1 MSALVQLLEL
11 LASPLIGLG
20 VVLSFLF
27 SPRRRLLGS
36 LSSEMSERLGS
47 VPDEVKGRLAGRR
60 KVWWVHAAS
69 AGEVAGLEPFLDEIA
84 ARPEPPHIVV
94 TTTTAAGREAAKRL
108 RSVSH
113 ACLAPVD
120 VFPCILRF
128 IRSVKPERLLLTET
142 ELWPSTIIQG
152 SRRGLRP
159 VLLNARMTGRSRFRY
174 GLIKPLLRPAL
185 ESLHLVCAQTQ
196 PDADRFA
203 SLGAKNVV
211 VTGNTKYDKGTV
223 SQTMSAETLARF
235 RALGLDGRHLFIA
248 GSTHPKEEDAV
259 LAAFL
264 QARALGAELTLVL
277 APRHAERA
285 HEAAAA
291 LKDAGLKPALWS
303 KGLAPGADC
312 VLVDVMGVLP
322 SLWPRAA
329 AAFVGGTLVPVGG
342 HNLLEP
348 ALAGAPVL
356 FGPHTWT
363 LGHVALILENG
374 GGGWRV
380 GDARELADR
389 LAELARD
396 PERARGVGSKARELA
411 QGLRGATR
419 RCLTA
424 LGERAA

>member
-1 MSALVQLLEL
+1 M
-11 LASPLIGLG
+11 
-20 VVLSFLF
+20 VLSFIF
-27 SPRRRLLGS
+27 SPRRRVLGG
-36 LSSEMSERLGS
+36 LGAEMSERLGS

-69 AGEVAGLEPFLDEIA
+69 AGEVAGLEPLLDELA
-84 ARPEPPHIVV
+84 SRAEPPHIVV

-120 VFPCILRF
+120 IMPCVLRF
-128 IRSVKPERLLLTET
+128 IRSVKPDRLLLTET
-142 ELWPSTIIQG
+142 ELWPTTIIQG
-152 SRRGLRP
+152 GRRGLRP
-159 VLLNARMTGRSRFRY
+159 VLINARMTGRSRFRY

-203 SLGAKNVV
+203 SLGARNVV
-211 VTGNTKYDKGTV
+211 VTGNTKYDKGAAAAV
-223 SQTMSAETLARF
+223 MSEQARIQF
-235 RALGLDGRHLFIA
+235 RLLGLEGKRLFIA

-264 QARALGAELTLVL
+264 QARSMGADLTLVL

-285 HEAAAA
+285 HEAAAS

-322 SLWPRAA
+322 SLWPHAA

-363 LGHVALILENG
+363 LEHVALILENG

-380 GDARELADR
+380 RDARELADR
-389 LAELARD
+389 LAESARD
-396 PERARGVGSKARELA
+396 PERAKGVGSKARQLA
-411 QGLRGATR
+411 EGLRGATR

>member
-1 MSALVQLLEL
+1 
-11 LASPLIGLG
+11 
-20 VVLSFLF
+20 
-27 SPRRRLLGS
+27 
-36 LSSEMSERLGS
+36 MSERLGS

-69 AGEVAGLEPFLDEIA
+69 AGEVNGLAPFLEEVA
-84 ARPEPPHIVV
+84 ARPDAPHIVL

-108 RSVSH
+108 RPVTH

-120 VFPCILRF
+120 IYPCVRRF
-128 IRSVKPERLLLTET
+128 IRSIKPERLLLTET
-142 ELWPSTIIQG
+142 EIWPTTILQ
-152 SRRGLRP
+152 SRRLGLRP
-159 VLLNARMTGRSRFRY
+159 VLVNARMTVRSRSRY

-203 SLGAKNVV
+203 GLGGRNVV
-211 VTGNTKYDKGTV
+211 VTGNTKYDAGGP
-223 SQTMSAETLARF
+223 AEMTEQARIQF
-235 RALGLDGRHLFIA
+235 RLLGLEGKRLFVA
-248 GSTHPKEEDAV
+248 GSTHPVEEDAV

-264 QARALGAELTLVL
+264 QARSLGAELTLVL

-285 HEAAAA
+285 HESLQA

-303 KGLAPGADC
+303 KGLTPGSDC

-329 AAFVGGTLVPVGG
+329 AGFVGGTLVKVGG

-348 ALAGAPVL
+348 ALAGCPVL

-363 LGHVALILENG
+363 LEHVAVIL
-374 GGGWRV
+374 
-380 GDARELADR
+380 
-389 LAELARD
+389 
-396 PERARGVGSKARELA
+396 
-411 QGLRGATR
+411 
-419 RCLTA
+419 
-424 LGERAA
+424 

>member
-1 MSALVQLLEL
+1 VLG
-11 LASPLIGLG
+11 GLG
-20 VVLSFLF
+20 A
-27 SPRRRLLGS
+27 
-36 LSSEMSERLGS
+36 EMAERLGS
-47 VPDEVKGRLAGRR
+47 VPSQVQGRLAGRR

-69 AGEVAGLEPFLDEIA
+69 AGEVSGLEPFLDEVA
-84 ARPEPPHIVV
+84 ARPDAPLVV
-94 TTTTAAGREAAKRL
+94 LTTTTAAGREAARRL

-120 VFPCILRF
+120 IYPCVRRF
-128 IRSVKPERLLLTET
+128 IRALKPERLLLTET

-152 SRRGLRP
+152 SRAGLKP
-159 VLLNARMTGRSRFRY
+159 VLINARMTGRSRTRY

-196 PDADRFA
+196 PDADRFTA
-203 SLGAKNVV
+203 LGARNVV
-211 VTGNTKYDKGTV
+211 VAGNTKYDKGAAA
-223 SQTMSAETLARF
+223 STMTEEARIQF
-235 RALGLDGRHLFIA
+235 RLLGLEGKRLFVA
-248 GSTHPKEEDAV
+248 GSTHPVEEDAV

-264 QARALGAELTLVL
+264 QARSLGAELTLVL

-285 HEAAAA
+285 HEALKA

-303 KGLAPGADC
+303 KGFAPGSDC

-322 SLWPRAA
+322 SLWPHAA
-329 AAFVGGTLVPVGG
+329 AGFVGGTLVKVGG

-348 ALAGAPVL
+348 ALAGCPVL

-363 LGHVALILENG
+363 LEHVAVILENG

-380 GDARELADR
+380 RDARELADR

-396 PERARGVGSKARELA
+396 PERAKGVGGAARRLA
-411 QGLRGATR
+411 EGLRGATR

-424 LGERAA
+424 LGERGA

>member
-1 MSALVQLLEL
+1 M
-11 LASPLIGLG
+11 
-20 VVLSFLF
+20 F
-27 SPRRRLLGS
+27 SPRRRVLGG
-36 LSSEMSERLGS
+36 LGAEMSERLGS

-69 AGEVAGLEPFLDEIA
+69 AGEVNGLEPFLDEVA
-84 ARPEPPHIVV
+84 AWPDAPHIVV
-94 TTTTAAGREAAKRL
+94 TTTTAAGREAARRL

-120 VFPCILRF
+120 IYPCIRRF
-128 IRSVKPERLLLTET
+128 IRSIKPERLLLSET

-152 SRRGLRP
+152 GRCGLRP
-159 VLLNARMTGRSRFRY
+159 VLLNARMTDRSRNRY

-203 SLGAKNVV
+203 SLGARNVV
-211 VTGNTKYDKGTV
+211 VTGNTKYDKGASGAALGEEDRV
-223 SQTMSAETLARF
+223 RF
-235 RALGLDGRHLFIA
+235 RLLGLEGKRLFVA
-248 GSTHPKEEDAV
+248 GSTHPVEEDAV
-259 LAAFL
+259 LAAYL

-285 HEAAAA
+285 HEALKA

-303 KGLAPGADC
+303 KGLTPGADC

-322 SLWPRAA
+322 ALWPFAA
-329 AAFVGGTLVPVGG
+329 AAFVGGTLVKVGG

-363 LGHVALILENG
+363 LEHVALILENG

-380 GDARELADR
+380 RDARELADR

-396 PERARGVGSKARELA
+396 PERARAVGGKARQLA
-411 QGLRGATR
+411 GGLRGAVR

-424 LGERAA
+424 LGEKGA